1 MGTVTLP
8 AAPDGRTLEAPAG
21 AADADTLDAE
31 ADVDDCIEAVEEAE
45 EAEEA
50 AAADD
55 TEETALVAVEVMPE
69 LALAEALA
77 DMDTARPPTC
87 IARTVLLAVSAF

>member
-31 ADVDDCIEAVEEAE
+31 ADADDCIEAAE
-45 EAEEA
+45 EAEEV

-55 TEETALVAVEVMPE
+55 TEETALEVVEVMPE
-69 LALAEALA
+69 PALAEALA

>member
-31 ADVDDCIEAVEEAE
+31 ADVDDCIEAAE